1 MNETMKTLIE
11 RRSCKKYLS
20 TPVEKELVEL
30 VIKAGTYAPTGRNRQ
45 PVKILAI
52 TDAKIRDDLRKMNAQ
67 IMGADEKA
75 DPFYGAPVVLVVL
88 ADPTVSTYLYDGSL
102 VMGNMMNAAHA
113 LGLGSCWIHRAK
125 EEFAT
130 PYGKELLNSL
140 GIEGEWEGI
149 GHCVLGYADGAL
161 PEAKPRKDGWVH
173 YVCK

>member
-1 MNETMKTLIE
+1 MNETVKNIIE
-11 RRSCKKYLS
+11 RRSCKKYLAK
-20 TPVEKELVEL
+20 PVEKELVDCVL
-30 VIKAGTYAPTGRNRQ
+30 KAGTYAPTGRNRQ

-52 TDAKIRDDLRKMNAQ
+52 TDPKVRDELRRLNAKI
-67 IMGADEKA
+67 MGMDESF

-102 VMGNMMNAAHA
+102 VMGNMMNSAHA

-130 PYGKELLNSL
+130 EYGKSLLSAL

-149 GHCVLGYADGAL
+149 GHCVLGYADGPL
-161 PEAKPRKDGWVH
+161 PAARTRKEGWIH
-173 YVCK
+173 YV

>member
-1 MNETMKTLIE
+1 MNEIIKNIIE
-11 RRSCKKYLS
+11 RRSVKKYLPK
-20 TPVEKELVEL
+20 PVEQELIDCVL
-30 VIKAGTYAPTGRNRQ
+30 KAGTFAPTGRNRQ

-52 TDAKIRDDLRKMNAQ
+52 TDPKVRDDLRKLNAK
-67 IMGADEKA
+67 IMGLDESV

-102 VMGNMMNAAHA
+102 VMGNMMLAAHS

-130 PYGKELLNSL
+130 EYGKALLSSL

-149 GHCVLGYADGAL
+149 GHCLLGYADGPL
-161 PEAKPRKDGWVH
+161 PTARPRKEGWIH
-173 YVCK
+173 YV